1 VLRVGSERIA
11 DGEGAR
17 QLPDFPALAHGQTG
31 RLALAGST
39 ARWGLV
45 SPDVGLL

>member
-17 QLPDFPALAHGQTG
+17 QLPDFPGPG
-31 RLALAGST
+31 
-39 ARWGLV
+39 RWGLV
-45 SPDVGLL
+45 TADGGLL